1 MTNWTEIDD
10 AMTDNIVDE
19 VFAKYY
25 ESVTFTVTQKR
36 ELINK
41 ADEAASVIV
50 DAGIDPSL
58 WRSAFHAMLDV
69 VVETKAESI
78 YEEVNGL

>member
-1 MTNWTEIDD
+1 MNNWTDIDD

-25 ESVTFTVTQKR
+25 ESVTFTFRQKN

-41 ADEAASVIV
+41 ADKAASIIV
-50 DAGIDPSL
+50 NPNVDPSL

-69 VVETKAESI
+69 VVEAKAESI